1 MRKILLHI
9 NVKFIAMF
17 LVLSISLLL
26 LLGILIYKRVLVINH
41 PSESKYPVRGVDVSS
56 YQGEIDWDKLAEQNI
71 DFAFIKATEGSK
83 YKDKQFHANWVG
95 VSRTKLIF
103 GAYHFFS
110 FDSSGITQ
118 AENYIASVPLTHGM
132 LPPVV
137 DIEFYGNKERHM
149 PDKGETVKKLTL
161 LLDKLYEHYGVKP
174 IIYATLKSYNIY
186 IKGEFTEY
194 PLWIRNVYYNP
205 QLDLSGKWTFWQYTD
220 KAILE
225 GYKGSERYID
235 MNVYAG
241 KIEELKGLCIRM
253 E

>member
-1 MRKILLHI
+1 
-9 NVKFIAMF
+9 MF
-17 LVLSISLLL
+17 SVLSILLL
-26 LLGILIYKRVLVINH
+26 LLFGILIYKRVLILNY
-41 PSESKYPVRGVDVSS
+41 PSESNYPVRGVDVSN
-56 YQGEIDWDKLAEQNI
+56 YQGEIDWVKLADQNI

-83 YKDKQFHANWVG
+83 YKDKQFQTNWDG
-95 VSRTKLIF
+95 VRRTTLII

-118 AENYIASVPLTHGM
+118 AENYIASVPLTQGM

-137 DIEFYGNKERHM
+137 DIEFYGDKEKNV
-149 PDKGETVKKLTL
+149 PDKVKTAKELTL
-161 LLDKLYEHYGVKP
+161 LLDRLYEHYGVKP

-186 IKGEFTEY
+186 IKGEFSEY
-194 PLWIRNVYYNP
+194 PLWIRNVYYSP
-205 QLDLSGKWTFWQYTD
+205 QLDLRKKWTFWQYTD

-225 GYKGSERYID
+225 GYKGAEKYID

-241 KIEELKGLCIRM
+241 KIEELEGLCIKT

>member
-1 MRKILLHI
+1 MRKIIPQI
-9 NVKFIAMF
+9 NKKFITMF
-17 LVLSISLLL
+17 SVLSILLLL
-26 LLGILIYKRVLVINH
+26 LLGILIYKRVLILNY
-41 PSESKYPVRGVDVSS
+41 PSESNYPVRGVDVSN
-56 YQGEIDWDKLAEQNI
+56 YQGEIDWVKLADQNI

-83 YKDKQFHANWVG
+83 YKDKQFQTNWDG
-95 VSRTKLIF
+95 VRRTKLIF

-118 AENYIASVPLTHGM
+118 AENYIASVSLTQGM

-137 DIEFYGNKERHM
+137 DIEFYGDKEKNV
-149 PDKGETVKKLTL
+149 PDKVKTAKELTL
-161 LLDKLYEHYGVKP
+161 LLDRLYEHYGVKP

-186 IKGEFTEY
+186 IKGKFAEY
-194 PLWIRNVYYNP
+194 PLWIRNVYYSP
-205 QLDLSGKWTFWQYTD
+205 QLDLRKKWTFWQYTD

-225 GYKGSERYID
+225 GYKGTEKYID

-241 KIEELKGLCIRM
+241 KMKDLEGLCIKT